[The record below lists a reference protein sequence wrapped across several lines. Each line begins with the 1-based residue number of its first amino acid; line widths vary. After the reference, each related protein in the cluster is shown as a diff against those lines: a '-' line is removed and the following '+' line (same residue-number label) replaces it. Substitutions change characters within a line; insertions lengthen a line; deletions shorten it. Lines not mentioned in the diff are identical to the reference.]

1 MNGQYKLKD
10 MKSMIFDCFYI
21 GTEYIDRTNLNFKE
35 LVGFLDDCETMFG
48 CKWEPIFLSD
58 YRISDSFLCHI
69 INTLYKH
76 GYVTCLNGEMIRVK
90 IGKLLYNNKGL
101 KPSSHGYNLYGE
113 SSLLKHAQESN
124 YRERQKALQ
133 AKCLKE

>member
-1 MNGQYKLKD
+1 MDK
-10 MKSMIFDCFYI
+10 I
-21 GTEYIDRTNLNFKE
+21 NLNFKE
-35 LVGFLDDCETMFG
+35 LVRFLDDCETTFG
-48 CKWEPIFLSD
+48 RKWEPIFLSD
-58 YRISDSFLCHI
+58 FRISDSFLCHI
-69 INTLYKH
+69 VNTLYKH

-124 YRERQKALQ
+124 YKERQKALQ
-133 AKCLKE
+133 VKYLKK